1 MSIAYGG
8 IVAFLFRGLNLVVA
22 LSTVLLTSRQLS
34 RGEYGT
40 FVLGLTVIGIV
51 SAATGGLTAATA
63 YQVSNKRRA
72 PAAALLNGGSLG
84 VTLGLAAVLVGILGT
99 QVFTGE
105 ANRVSAAVGAA
116 AAAVIVNSVVA
127 GVFLGRGSLI
137 RYNFAL
143 VVPPS
148 FSLLAIAALFV
159 ATGHKSPEGALA
171 MLAAGQ
177 WAAVAAL
184 VLTGG
189 GGFVGG
195 WTFDKQL
202 TKHIARFA
210 FLAGAASAISY
221 LNYRAD
227 LFVVR
232 HFEGKDGVATY
243 SLAVYIAESVWQVSG
258 SLALASYQRVG
269 ALSRHEAA
277 ALTTRVMRHTVVL
290 LAVICGLL
298 FLTAGLIESILFGD
312 KYPGVASALRF
323 ILPGVL
329 LYGLAQ
335 SYSAFYTQQRGLPW
349 VAALVAGMGLA
360 VDLILAIVLVPRMGV
375 DGAALASALAYSSA
389 ILAGLISFVRGEHL
403 RPGEVFRFG
412 RADVEDYRTL
422 VGRLRAAIAREATP
436 PA

>member
-8 IVAFLFRGLNLVVA
+8 IVAFFFRGLNLIVA

-34 RGEYGT
+34 QGDYGT

-51 SAATGGLTAATA
+51 SAAAGGLTAATA
-63 YQVSNKRRA
+63 YQVSNQRRA
-72 PAAALLNGGSLG
+72 PAAALLNGGSIGLSLG
-84 VTLGLAAVLVGILGT
+84 VIAVLVGVLGT
-99 QVFTGE
+99 QLFSGE

-127 GVFLGRGSLI
+127 GVFLGRGSLV

-143 VVPPS
+143 VVPPF
-148 FSLLAIAALFV
+148 FSLLAIAVLFV
-159 ATGHKSPEGALA
+159 GIGHKSPQGGLA
-171 MLAAGQ
+171 MFAVGQ
-177 WAAVAAL
+177 WAAVAVL

-195 WTFDKQL
+195 WIFDSRL
-202 TKHIARFA
+202 TSQIGRFA

-232 HFEGKDGVATY
+232 HFEGEGGVATY

-277 ALTTRVMRHTVVL
+277 GLTTRVMRHTVIL
-290 LAVICGLL
+290 LAAICGAL
-298 FLTAGLIESILFGD
+298 FLAADLIESVLFAD
-312 KYPGVASALRF
+312 KYPGVASALRY

-360 VDLILAIVLVPRMGV
+360 VDIVLAVILVPRMGV

-389 ILAGLISFVRGEHL
+389 IVVGLVVFVRGEHL
-403 RPGEVFRFG
+403 RPAEVFRFG
-412 RADVEDYRTL
+412 RADFEDYRSL
-422 VGRLRAAIAREATP
+422 VGRLRAVVARQATRG
-436 PA
+436 A

>member
-22 LSTVLLTSRQLS
+22 LGTVLLTSRQLTPD
-34 RGEYGT
+34 EYGT

-63 YQVSNKRRA
+63 YQVSNQRRA

-84 VTLGLAAVLVGILGT
+84 LTLGLVAVLVGLLGT
-99 QVFTGE
+99 QLFTGE
-105 ANRVSAAVGAA
+105 ANRVSAAVGAS

-127 GVFLGRGSLI
+127 GVFLGRGSLV

-143 VVPPS
+143 VVPPF
-148 FSLLAIAALFV
+148 FSLVAIAAFFV
-159 ATGHKSPEGALA
+159 GLDHRSPEGGLA
-171 MLAAGQ
+171 MFAVGQ
-177 WAAVAAL
+177 WAAVTLL
-184 VLTGG
+184 VATGG

-195 WTFDKQL
+195 WQFDRQL
-202 TKHIARFA
+202 TAHIGRFA

-277 ALTTRVMRHTVVL
+277 ALTTRVMRHTVLL
-290 LAVICGLL
+290 LAAICGAL
-298 FLTAGLIESILFGD
+298 FLAADVIESVLFAD

-349 VAALVAGMGLA
+349 VAALVAGLGLIVDMILA
-360 VDLILAIVLVPRMGV
+360 VILVPRMGV

-389 ILAGLISFVRGEHL
+389 IVVGLIVFVRGEHL
-403 RPGEVFRFG
+403 RPGEVFVFG

-422 VGRLRAAIAREATP
+422 VGRLRAAVARGATP